1 MRGWM
6 VVKKQW
12 RRLWLARHLT
22 PQRLQLVPLLPLLG
36 FYSRA
41 LSAHRPSSVFQNKVR
56 VVRWK
61 ASSPPNSYLS
71 QPQLHL
77 QRLWLPELKS
87 NSGGVCVCLGL
98 SPCFPFGA
106 ARRRRRR
113 HVKQSQTRFLAHPL
127 VLSIR
132 LPPPSLSMPSDRE
145 NRAL

>member
-1 MRGWM
+1 M

-22 PQRLQLVPLLPLLG
+22 PQRLQLVPLLG

-61 ASSPPNSYLS
+61 ASPLSSYLN

-77 QRLWLPELKS
+77 QHLWLPELKS
-87 NSGGVCVCLGL
+87 NSGGVCDTVW
-98 SPCFPFGA
+98 
-106 ARRRRRR
+106 
-113 HVKQSQTRFLAHPL
+113 
-127 VLSIR
+127 
-132 LPPPSLSMPSDRE
+132 D
-145 NRAL
+145 

>member
-1 MRGWM
+1 M

-22 PQRLQLVPLLPLLG
+22 PQRLQLVPLLPLHG

-77 QRLWLPELKS
+77 QRLRRPELKS
-87 NSGGVCVCLGL
+87 NNGGVCVT
-98 SPCFPFGA
+98 
-106 ARRRRRR
+106 
-113 HVKQSQTRFLAHPL
+113 VW
-127 VLSIR
+127 
-132 LPPPSLSMPSDRE
+132 D
-145 NRAL
+145 